1 MKANDD
7 TFLNSLLQYHTP
19 LIDQQFVDNIINK
32 LQAKNKLR
40 LKITITAFLAACA
53 VATPLLM
60 NISESIDFVP
70 LLSSFSTYIMTTC
83 LLAVL
88 GLGVWL
94 TSDEF

>member
-1 MKANDD
+1 MKTNDD

-19 LIDQQFVDNIINK
+19 LIDQQFVDNIIQK

-40 LKITITAFLAACA
+40 LKITITAFLAACV

-60 NISESIDFVP
+60 SINESIVFEP
-70 LLSSFSTYIMTTC
+70 LLSSFSTYMMTAC
-83 LLAVL
+83 LLVVL